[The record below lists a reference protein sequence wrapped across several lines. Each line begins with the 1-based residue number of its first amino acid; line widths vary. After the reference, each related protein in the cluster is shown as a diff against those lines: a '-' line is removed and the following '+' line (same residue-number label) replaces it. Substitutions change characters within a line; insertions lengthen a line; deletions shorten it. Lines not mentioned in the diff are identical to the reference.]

1 MKYENCGFELIN
13 DEEFCGN
20 CGTKVL
26 KETPKGKFCS
36 KCGALINGDNK
47 FCANCGAILESNI
60 VDKTNQTEVKNEIK
74 KYSGRKWFIKFP
86 YKTIETDVDFQAK
99 QIKFQQGSGFVTI
112 KNKVSTVIDYDS
124 IYNVETKNKMST
136 PNLIFSIIIALVA
149 IITGEWIALI
159 IIPFALFMGRTAETI
174 ITYSGGTYTVPI
186 EWKSDAEQL
195 AVMINA
201 AVMAIKN
208 KKN

>member
-1 MKYENCGFELIN
+1 
-13 DEEFCGN
+13 
-20 CGTKVL
+20 
-26 KETPKGKFCS
+26 
-36 KCGALINGDNK
+36 
-47 FCANCGAILESNI
+47 
-60 VDKTNQTEVKNEIK
+60 
-74 KYSGRKWFIKFP
+74 
-86 YKTIETDVDFQAK
+86 
-99 QIKFQQGSGFVTI
+99 
-112 KNKVSTVIDYDS
+112 
-124 IYNVETKNKMST
+124 MST

-159 IIPFALFMGRTAETI
+159 IIPLALFMGRTAETI

-195 AVMINA
+195 AIMINA

>member
-1 MKYENCGFELIN
+1 MWYKSIERNS
-13 DEEFCGN
+13 
-20 CGTKVL
+20 
-26 KETPKGKFCS
+26 KGKFCS

-112 KNKVSTVIDYDS
+112 KIR
-124 IYNVETKNKMST
+124 
-136 PNLIFSIIIALVA
+136 LV
-149 IITGEWIALI
+149 
-159 IIPFALFMGRTAETI
+159 
-174 ITYSGGTYTVPI
+174 
-186 EWKSDAEQL
+186 QL
-195 AVMINA
+195 LTMIQFI
-201 AVMAIKN
+201 MLKQKIK
-208 KKN
+208 

>member
-1 MKYENCGFELIN
+1 M
-13 DEEFCGN
+13 
-20 CGTKVL
+20 V
-26 KETPKGKFCS
+26 
-36 KCGALINGDNK
+36 
-47 FCANCGAILESNI
+47 
-60 VDKTNQTEVKNEIK
+60 
-74 KYSGRKWFIKFP
+74 

-174 ITYSGGTYTVPI
+174 ITYSGGTY
-186 EWKSDAEQL
+186 AEQL

>member
-1 MKYENCGFELIN
+1 MKCENCGFELIN
-13 DEEFCGN
+13 AEEFCSN

-47 FCANCGAILESNI
+47 FCANCGAILENNI
-60 VDKTNQTEVKNEIK
+60 VDKTNQTEVRNEIK

-112 KNKVSTVIDYDS
+112 KNSR
-124 IYNVETKNKMST
+124 
-136 PNLIFSIIIALVA
+136 IFLS
-149 IITGEWIALI
+149 
-159 IIPFALFMGRTAETI
+159 RTR
-174 ITYSGGTYTVPI
+174 
-186 EWKSDAEQL
+186 
-195 AVMINA
+195 
-201 AVMAIKN
+201 
-208 KKN
+208 

>member
-1 MKYENCGFELIN
+1 MKCENCGFELIN

-20 CGTKVL
+20 CGTKEL

-112 KNKVSTVIDYDS
+112 KNKVSTVIDYD
-124 IYNVETKNKMST
+124 
-136 PNLIFSIIIALVA
+136 
-149 IITGEWIALI
+149 
-159 IIPFALFMGRTAETI
+159 
-174 ITYSGGTYTVPI
+174 
-186 EWKSDAEQL
+186 
-195 AVMINA
+195 
-201 AVMAIKN
+201 
-208 KKN
+208 

>member
-1 MKYENCGFELIN
+1 M
-13 DEEFCGN
+13 
-20 CGTKVL
+20 
-26 KETPKGKFCS
+26 
-36 KCGALINGDNK
+36 
-47 FCANCGAILESNI
+47 
-60 VDKTNQTEVKNEIK
+60 KNEIK

-149 IITGEWIALI
+149 IITGEWIAI
-159 IIPFALFMGRTAETI
+159 DY
-174 ITYSGGTYTVPI
+174 YSVCFIYG
-186 EWKSDAEQL
+186 
-195 AVMINA
+195 
-201 AVMAIKN
+201 KN
-208 KKN
+208 C